1 MKSRQASGVLI
12 MLLGAV
18 LIISCELNIFRDFE
32 HPPFYDESELYGPLS
47 EIRDDAG
54 YLNFED
60 MVIII
65 ETLEG
70 SGNIAVHPLI
80 VTFISHVQDMI
91 KFDTIDRFAL
101 EGGDFG
107 SLATNLETTLDAI
120 LDAVGMGLP
129 DISEITTYVEVRGF
143 TASIQEIF
151 GEDTPMDGIIG
162 VREMTQR
169 CAAAAAQIRLMSNG
183 NARAVVEESAD
194 ILLRIFGAAGGPSDP
209 EPYYSPDTPEMDP
222 PYTKGSRTWE
232 VGPETYEHLAAAYK
246 FVFNMDDGRQF
257 VLALIQESEEYTAIR
272 LLLAGEDGLIEIDD
286 PATVFEI
293 PPFPEE
299 PDDPESYD
307 TAEEEILAQ
316 QVTDSLTLG
325 GLFRLADTFLMETD
339 NTTNLLEVL
348 GYVLTVLTEH
358 LDGFEGVDLGSA
370 DLNEMFTII
379 KDNFSADEIDS
390 MIGTFDALADT
401 SRAFF
406 GTMTLEEEGGVS
418 AIAPDYLEFDGSL
431 NALGLDMAIYALM
444 SLPVDYFFR
453 VSDQDPVGFLNLD
466 PFMDF
471 LTADDAIVV
480 TMDESYE
487 NPMGEEKDLMT
498 VEFNY
503 LGDILSPLIVEL
515 YISIL
520 REEGVVI
527 EDYLLAL
534 TDSVSISHAFVDLDL
549 LEKTLTVLN
558 LESSTS
564 ELFDQAHAWL
574 TTY

>member
-1 MKSRQASGVLI
+1 MKSRQTRGVLI
-12 MLLGAV
+12 LLFGAV
-18 LIISCELNIFRDFE
+18 LVISCELNIFRDFE
-32 HPPFYDESELYGPLS
+32 HPPFYDESELYSPLS

-54 YLNFED
+54 YLKYDGME
-60 MVIII
+60 III
-65 ETLEG
+65 ETPEG
-70 SGNIAVHPLI
+70 SGNIAVHPHI
-80 VTFISHVQDMI
+80 VTFISRVQEMI
-91 KFDTIDRFAL
+91 KYDTIDRFAL
-101 EGGDFG
+101 EGGDLE
-107 SLATNLETTLDAI
+107 SLAINLETTLDAI
-120 LDAVGMGLP
+120 LDAVGMGIP
-129 DISEITTYVEVRGF
+129 DISEITTYVEVREF
-143 TASIQEIF
+143 TASVQGIF
-151 GEDTPMDGIIG
+151 GEDTPMGGIIG
-162 VREMTQR
+162 IREVTQR

-194 ILLRIFGAAGGPSDP
+194 ILLRIFGAAGGSSDP
-209 EPYYSPDTPEMDP
+209 ESYSPDVPGMDP

-246 FVFNMDDGRQF
+246 FVFNLDDGNKF

-272 LLLAGEDGLIEIDD
+272 LLLAGDEGFIATDD
-286 PATVFEI
+286 PATGFEI

-299 PDDPESYD
+299 PDDPDSYD

-339 NTTNLLEVL
+339 NRTNLLEVL

-406 GTMTLEEEGGVS
+406 GTMTMEEGGGVT
-418 AIAPDYLEFDGSL
+418 AIATDYLEFDGSL

-480 TMDESYE
+480 TIDESYE
-487 NPMGEEKDLMT
+487 NPSGVQKDLMT

-574 TTY
+574 SAY